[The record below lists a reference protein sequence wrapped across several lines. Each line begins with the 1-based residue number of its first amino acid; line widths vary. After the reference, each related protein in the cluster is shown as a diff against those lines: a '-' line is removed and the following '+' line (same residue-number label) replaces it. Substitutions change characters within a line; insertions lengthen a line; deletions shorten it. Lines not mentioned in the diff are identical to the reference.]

1 MSVSSVDAAVTVLRH
16 APKRVAVFT
25 DFDGTLAAIVDDP
38 ASATPLPGAVEVLG
52 RLATSLGRV
61 GVLSGRPLTFLVP
74 LFPNDVFLA
83 GLYGL
88 EVRDHGRRRDEPDG
102 ARWRDVVATVVA
114 DARSGGPDD
123 VDVEDKGLSLTLH
136 YRRHPQR
143 ADAAVAWATDAAQR
157 SGLVVRPARQSVE
170 LHPPVDVD
178 KGTAL
183 AGAAGD
189 VDAVWF
195 IGDDVGDLPAFRVLE
210 QLAMSGVAVARC
222 VVGSD
227 EADPVLAAHADVT
240 LDGPKAVVTYLN
252 ELADVAGIG

>member
-1 MSVSSVDAAVTVLRH
+1 
-16 APKRVAVFT
+16 
-25 DFDGTLAAIVDDP
+25 
-38 ASATPLPGAVEVLG
+38 
-52 RLATSLGRV
+52 
-61 GVLSGRPLTFLVP
+61 
-74 LFPNDVFLA
+74 
-83 GLYGL
+83 
-88 EVRDHGRRRDEPDG
+88 
-102 ARWRDVVATVVA
+102 
-114 DARSGGPDD
+114 
-123 VDVEDKGLSLTLH
+123 
-136 YRRHPQR
+136 
-143 ADAAVAWATDAAQR
+143 
-157 SGLVVRPARQSVE
+157 
-170 LHPPVDVD
+170 VDVD

-210 QLAMSGVAVARC
+210 QLATSGVAVARC